1 MNHCLP
7 SNFGLQQDRQAYT
20 AFVSV
25 KPSTQAHLEV
35 PIPPLVKK
43 NTWLLAI
50 AQAINGAG
58 MQLVPTFGAIQVVML
73 LGNAAFAGVA
83 TSIMAF
89 ARVMT
94 AYFVGRLTDQR
105 GRKAGMYLGLWLAL
119 VGALVI
125 GMATILGSFALFCMG
140 ALIFGSGVGAVQQ
153 MRVAAADMYPP
164 SRRGE
169 GISLV
174 AMGSLFGSGISPL
187 LVWLAERLG
196 KLLGINEIALAWLL
210 VPLLILPCF
219 LLVRSIQPDPKQIAL
234 ELHKYYPAWALDSS
248 GTGLPNLDQG
258 NYMRVRFAAIF
269 SAVTVQG
276 QMVMMMAM
284 TALALK
290 ALDCSLSQISFSVAM
305 HAMGMFAFSWP
316 IGRLADR
323 IGRKPVILTG
333 LIVAGLGALL
343 VGLGVGYWVIT
354 AGTFLVG
361 LGWSGAFL
369 GSNTMLTDVTP
380 PTRRGQAIGVLESWS
395 NGAGMTLPILGGFIV
410 EGFDLRVLGFFGAI
424 LVLFP
429 ILSIMQVREKQGF
442 S

>member
-1 MNHCLP
+1 
-7 SNFGLQQDRQAYT
+7 
-20 AFVSV
+20 VSV
-25 KPSTQAHLEV
+25 QRSSRAHPEV
-35 PIPPLVKK
+35 LIPPLVKK
-43 NTWLLAI
+43 NTWLLATT
-50 AQAINGAG
+50 QAINGAG

-89 ARVMT
+89 SRVMT

-125 GMATILGSFALFCMG
+125 GMATMLGSFALFCVG

-174 AMGSLFGSGISPL
+174 AMGSLFGAGISPL
-187 LVWLAERLG
+187 LVWLAERWG

-210 VPLLILPCF
+210 VPVLILPCF
-219 LLVRSIQPDPKQIAL
+219 LLVRSIRPDPRQIAL
-234 ELHKYYPAWALDSS
+234 EMEKYYPAWALGGAGSNP
-248 GTGLPNLDQG
+248 LELEQG
-258 NYMRVRFAAIF
+258 DLFRVRVAAIL

-276 QMVMMMAM
+276 QMVMMMSM

-290 ALDCSLSQISFSVAM
+290 ALDCSLSQISFSVAL

-323 IGRKPVILTG
+323 IGRRPVIVAG
-333 LIVAGLGALL
+333 LAVAGLGALL
-343 VGLGVGYWVIT
+343 VGLGEGYWAIT
-354 AGTFLVG
+354 TGTFLVG

-369 GSNTMLTDVTP
+369 GSNTMLADVSP
-380 PTRRGQAIGVLESWS
+380 PIGRGRAIGVLELWA
-395 NGAGMTLPILGGFIV
+395 NAAGMTLPILGGLV
-410 EGFDLRVLGFFGAI
+410 VQGFGLPVLGYFGAL
-424 LVLFP
+424 LVLVPLFWVA
-429 ILSIMQVREKQGF
+429 QVREPGPG
-442 S
+442 SYR

>member
-1 MNHCLP
+1 MFSLKKT
-7 SNFGLQQDRQAYT
+7 QAYT
-20 AFVSV
+20 AFVSAQS
-25 KPSTQAHLEV
+25 STQAHPEV
-35 PIPPLVKK
+35 SIPPLVKR
-43 NTWLLAI
+43 NTWLLAT

-58 MQLVPTFGAIQVVML
+58 MQLVPALGAIQVVTL

-89 ARVMT
+89 SRVMT
-94 AYFVGRLTDQR
+94 AYFVGRLTDQH
-105 GRKAGMYLGLWLAL
+105 GRKAGMYLGLWLSL

-125 GMATILGSFALFCMG
+125 GMATLLGSFALFCVG

-210 VPLLILPCF
+210 VPVLVLPCF
-219 LLVRSIQPDPKQIAL
+219 LLVKSIRPDPKQIAL
-234 ELHKYYPAWALDSS
+234 EMEKYYPAWALDSTGSNS
-248 GTGLPNLDQG
+248 GELERGDRL
-258 NYMRVRFAAIF
+258 RVRVAAVL

-290 ALDCSLSQISFSVAM
+290 ALDCSLSQISFSVAL

-323 IGRKPVILTG
+323 IGRKPVIMAG
-333 LIVAGLGALL
+333 LVVAGLGALL
-343 VGLGVGYWVIT
+343 VGLGDGYWVIT
-354 AGTFLVG
+354 TGTFLVG

-369 GSNTMLTDVTP
+369 GSNTMVTDVTP
-380 PTRRGQAIGVLESWS
+380 PTKRGQAIGVLELWS
-395 NGAGMTLPILGGFIV
+395 NAAGMTLPILGGLIV
-410 EGFDLRVLGFFGAI
+410 EGFDLHVLGFFGAL
-424 LVLFP
+424 LVLIP
-429 ILSIMQVREKQGF
+429 IFVMAQVQEQRPGNYR
-442 S
+442 